1 MNEPQSSPEDESKVV
16 RKPGDDIPNGSIQA
30 ISTAACTALALE
42 IAFLGYWAFGSQTAN
57 TSWNIYHL
65 AGVLPFT
72 ISFWLLA
79 TVPFDASAP
88 DIRKEKFNQIRTRY
102 GWGAI
107 FLSVGLA
114 ISMLLSVD
122 AISDWLVPPAP
133 KTVSKT
139 FTFTCTQPCTLNLKE
154 LP

>member
-1 MNEPQSSPEDESKVV
+1 MDQPKNSPDAEIKAV

-30 ISTAACTALALE
+30 ISTAASTALALE

-65 AGVLPFT
+65 VGVLPLT

-79 TVPFDASAP
+79 TVPLAASAP
-88 DIRKEKFNQIRTRY
+88 DMTAERLNQIRTRY
-102 GWGAI
+102 GWGAT